1 MNAADLDVRYE
12 TLLGDP
18 FVELI
23 HAVQSKGF
31 DLVLAGVRGQRDRT
45 QVELHLS
52 LGAAWKEVSRLSQH
66 LKLDLVTMGVV
77 GRSLI
82 QGLLLGNTAEK
93 LLRTCDCSILMVKP
107 DGFVPS
113 VHPANW

>member
-23 HAVQSKGF
+23 HSVQSRGF
-31 DLVLAGVRGQRDRT
+31 DLVLAGVCGQRDRN

-66 LKLDLVTMGVV
+66 LKLDLVTMGAV

-82 QGLLLGNTAEK
+82 KGLLLGNTAEK
-93 LLRTCDCSILMVKP
+93 LLRTCDCGILMVKP

-113 VHPANW
+113 LHPANW